1 MLTFDKKYE
10 VIERVENYGGF
21 LLVRQLQP
29 DDNLVNY
36 PGDKVIADI
45 IASKFH
51 HWQGE
56 KEAEGITVQM
66 SSTDKNKNTKTWTL
80 SNHKFYGFFDNNKIN
95 PEHYKLISLA
105 TFNDKLFQAINEQAD
120 YDKLFIDK
128 ANEIIKGRFNDLS
141 KIYFLDLDKEINS
154 DLLADWQVY
163 DFFYAFI
170 ALDRQKNLVTLI
182 EFGLD

>member
-1 MLTFDKKYE
+1 LLTFDKKYE
-10 VIERVENYGGF
+10 IIERVENFGGF

-29 DDNLVNY
+29 DDNLLNY
-36 PGDKVIADI
+36 PDDKVIADI

-66 SSTDKNKNTKTWTL
+66 SSSDKNKNTKTWTL
-80 SNHKFYGFFDNNKIN
+80 SNHKFYGFFDNNKIK
-95 PEHYKLISLA
+95 PEHYKLISLD

-128 ANEIIKGRFNDLS
+128 ANEIIKGRFNDVS
-141 KIYFLDLDKEINS
+141 IIYFLDLDKEKNS
-154 DLLADWQVY
+154 DLVAEWQVY

>member
-10 VIERVENYGGF
+10 VIERVENYGGY

-36 PGDKVIADI
+36 LDDKVIADI

-56 KEAEGITVQM
+56 KETGGITVQM
-66 SSTDKNKNTKTWTL
+66 SSSDKNKNTKTWNI
-80 SNHKFYGFFDNNKIN
+80 SNNKFYGFFDNNKIK
-95 PEHYKLISLA
+95 PRHYKFISLD
-105 TFNDKLFQAINEQAD
+105 TFNDKLFQAIYKHAD

-128 ANEIIKGRFNDLS
+128 SNEIVKGRFSDVS
-141 KIYFLDLDKEINS
+141 KIYYLDLDKEENA
-154 DLLADWQVY
+154 DLVAEWQVY

-170 ALDRQKNLVTLI
+170 VLDKQKNLVTLI